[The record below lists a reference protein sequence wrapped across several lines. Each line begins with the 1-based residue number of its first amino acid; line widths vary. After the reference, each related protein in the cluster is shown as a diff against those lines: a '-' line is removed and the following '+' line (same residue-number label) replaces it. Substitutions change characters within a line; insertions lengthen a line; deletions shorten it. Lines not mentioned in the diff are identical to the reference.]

1 MAISRGTIQHSLRE
15 DLSAT
20 IYALANPTS
29 IACRATPEQRK
40 SLESEICE
48 MFGVPS
54 ATLYPYARTAFYAVL
69 KALNLPVGSEI
80 LMTPITIG
88 PMLEIVKHLGYKPL
102 FVDLELE
109 TFCIDLDDLKS
120 KIQRAPACLLLTY
133 LFGYVPDLPAIQAIC
148 RATGTFLIE
157 DFSHNIGARHDG
169 KLLGTFGDVGIYSA
183 SLLKY
188 VDGYNGA
195 FLVCNNPSIT
205 EKIKKSATRLQE
217 PNSKRIRKIVLRTL
231 IWNIA
236 LNRYVF
242 QVITYPALALLKFF
256 NPKLF
261 EKILGPSIKLEMK
274 ENLPNYYFEDIT
286 GFQCWTIRTHLK
298 SLADLIA
305 RRVRTAMTAI
315 GAYRES
321 LLEEDSRQPRFL
333 SLPGN
338 RLHTFWQFVVPV
350 RNLPSARNALFRD
363 GVETGSTN
371 LMNLAEQ
378 CGQHLPNAA
387 ALKDDH
393 LFIPLHAH
401 LTHASYRRIFGIIR
415 SSEESVTHPI
425 PTNPAP

>member
-1 MAISRGTIQHSLRE
+1 MPISRGSIQHSLQE
-15 DLSAT
+15 DFLAACAALSRPG
-20 IYALANPTS
+20 ALAR
-29 IACRATPEQRK
+29 RATPDQRK
-40 SLESEICE
+40 ELESFIRE
-48 MFGVPS
+48 MFEVPS
-54 ATLYPYARTAFYAVL
+54 ATLFSYARTAFHAIL
-69 KALNLPVGSEI
+69 KALDLPPGSEI

-88 PMLEIVKHLGYKPL
+88 PMLEIVLHLGYRPL
-102 FVDLELE
+102 FVDLELD
-109 TFCIDLDDLKS
+109 TFCVDLEDLKS
-120 KIQRAPACLLLTY
+120 KLQRAPSCFLLTY
-133 LFGYVPDLPAIQAIC
+133 LFGYVPDVPAIRDLC
-148 RATGTFLIE
+148 RASGTLLIE
-157 DFSHNIGARHDG
+157 DFSHDIGARFDG
-169 KLLGTFGDVGIYSA
+169 RLLGTFGDAGIFSA

-195 FLVCNNPSIT
+195 FVVCSNRDLAG
-205 EKIKKSATRLQE
+205 KIREGISRLHD
-217 PNSKRIRKIVLRTL
+217 PDPARIRKIVLRTL
-231 IWNIA
+231 IWNLA

-242 QVITYPALALLKFF
+242 QGITYPALALLKFF

-286 GFQCWTIRTHLK
+286 GFQCRTIRTHLK
-298 SLADLIA
+298 SLAALIA
-305 RRVRTAMTAI
+305 QRVRTAMTAI

-321 LLEEDSRQPRFL
+321 LLEEDPRQPRFL

-393 LFIPLHAH
+393 LFIPLHVH